1 MQFNICF
8 PLCWKWI
15 EAGRRNTS
23 QGIYLFCKQYIS
35 GLDSYLTFMVA
46 LACPDARYKY
56 LANLV
61 ILCSSPKIS
70 FLVHTNTFSLSY
82 KYLANVVI
90 LFSFTQSR
98 FRFLTSYVE
107 NTNNRS
113 VFILSGRNEFTR
125 LWNDRTWILGPI
137 HKHHLMFVLHNFKS
151 IINMVSKNIR

>member
-1 MQFNICF
+1 MFGSSDYQRSRQHLHAVQYLFSIVLEVNRGRSC
-8 PLCWKWI
+8 
-15 EAGRRNTS
+15 RRNTS
-23 QGIYLFCKQYIS
+23 RGIYLFCKQYIS

-61 ILCSSPKIS
+61 ILCSFPKIS
-70 FLVHTNTFSLSY
+70 FHVHTNTFSLSY

-107 NTNNRS
+107 DTNNRL

-125 LWNDRTWILGPI
+125 L
-137 HKHHLMFVLHNFKS
+137 
-151 IINMVSKNIR
+151 